1 MPQTTNILHP
11 PSLWSRGSDTWIE
24 NGMYFGL
31 LEGYFIA
38 FSTDGLWYSQRNR
51 PSAGK
56 QCHQNAHDVQLCDSY
71 FMGLQVLQTFGF
83 LRLNPNPGFGRQ
95 EPTAHEIKTIIVAGN
110 NWGRR
115 QKWCSPSGWR
125 EALPFVARLEKA
137 SWISRCF
144 WMFQRQ
150 QELRV
155 FISPS
160 PICLVRRF
168 QPLVLLD
175 CVTIVCAFL
184 ISRLDRC
191 HVVCSALRLRTT
203 QKLQLIAVCSCLLTY
218 PHFRHKP

>member
-1 MPQTTNILHP
+1 MHFGVI
-11 PSLWSRGSDTWIE
+11 RGLFHCLFFFFFQMACGAQKGTITVLE
-24 NGMYFGL
+24 NNARKML
-31 LEGYFIA
+31 ML
-38 FSTDGLWYSQRNR
+38 FSN
-51 PSAGK
+51 
-56 QCHQNAHDVQLCDSY
+56 CDSY

-83 LRLNPNPGFGRQ
+83 LRLSLNPGFGRQ
-95 EPTAHEIKTIIVAGN
+95 ELTAHEIKTIMVAGN
-110 NWGRR
+110 NWGRW

-144 WMFQRQ
+144 SMFQWQ

-175 CVTIVCAFL
+175 CVAIVCAFL
-184 ISRLDRC
+184 ISRLDHC